1 MHLESDVLIIGAGAA
16 GIYAALEANRAGASV
31 ILVDRSLIGRSGATV
46 MAQMTVAAALGERE
60 PDDPSF
66 HLSDTLAAGRG
77 LCDEALSAMVCEEG
91 PGRIRQTDEWKV
103 GWARDGEHIAQVH
116 AHPVTKDL
124 QVLKNESAI
133 RRSVRNIVQTIPTE
147 RFFNPLFGSDVT
159 GSLFDFVDFG
169 TASVI
174 QSQIEVSISNFE
186 PRVDN
191 VRVEVYPRPDNN
203 EFEVNVI
210 FDIIG
215 QEFPTQEYTFLLE
228 ATR

>member
-1 MHLESDVLIIGAGAA
+1 M
-16 GIYAALEANRAGASV
+16 ANRRISRAFKD
-31 ILVDRSLIGRSGATV
+31 ISLSF
-46 MAQMTVAAALGERE
+46 
-60 PDDPSF
+60 DP
-66 HLSDTLAAGRG
+66 
-77 LCDEALSAMVCEEG
+77 
-91 PGRIRQTDEWKV
+91 
-103 GWARDGEHIAQVH
+103 
-116 AHPVTKDL
+116 HPVTGDL
-124 QVLKNESAI
+124 RVLKNEAAI

-147 RFFNPLFGSDVT
+147 KFFNPLFGSDIR

-174 QSQIEVSISNFE
+174 ADQIQTSIENFE

-191 VRVEVYPRPDNN
+191 LQVQVFPRPDKN

-215 QEFPTQEYTFLLE
+215 QEFPTQEYSFLLE

>member
-1 MHLESDVLIIGAGAA
+1 M
-16 GIYAALEANRAGASV
+16 ANRRISRAFKD
-31 ILVDRSLIGRSGATV
+31 ISLSF
-46 MAQMTVAAALGERE
+46 
-60 PDDPSF
+60 DP
-66 HLSDTLAAGRG
+66 
-77 LCDEALSAMVCEEG
+77 
-91 PGRIRQTDEWKV
+91 
-103 GWARDGEHIAQVH
+103 
-116 AHPVTKDL
+116 HPVTGDL
-124 QVLKNESAI
+124 RVLKNEAAI

-147 RFFNPLFGSDVT
+147 KFFNPLFGSDIR

-174 QSQIEVSISNFE
+174 ADQIQTSIENFE

-191 VRVEVYPRPDNN
+191 LEIQVFPRPDQN

-215 QEFPTQEYTFLLE
+215 QEFPTQEYSFLLE